1 MLTLEKYSGSAS
13 RHRCPAC
20 GAKKRF
26 TRYIDTKTGRY
37 LADNVGR
44 CDRESSCGYHLK
56 PGEHFAANSGPEYL
70 QAFSNV
76 RTRRKPGIVWQGS
89 NAENVSKAIYTQRT
103 ATRKPDFID
112 KRLLIA
118 SLRDYDRNAFVQFLL
133 GLFPFDPEVVLA
145 AVSEYKIGTGRNGE
159 AIFWQI
165 DTRQHIRT
173 GKLIAY
179 DPATGKRRKDRSPN
193 WIHAALKRA
202 GQLPESFELK
212 QCFFGEHLLTKYPGR
227 AIAIVEAE
235 KTAVIASICKGV
247 FPDLVWLA
255 SGGLSNLKPESLA
268 RIAKNRK
275 LILFPDANGFGKWQR
290 IASEARKAGI
300 AVSVSDLLEKQA
312 TEAEKREGL
321 DLADYLIAAQ
331 RKRNDPAIRAAFR
344 DLIEERLAIMM
355 FEGGLS
361 EAEAEAEIITSGF
374 YAEAIDLIL
383 KTCL

>member
-13 RHRCPAC
+13 RHTCPAC

-76 RTRRKPGIVWQGS
+76 RTRRKPGIVWQGQGRK
-89 NAENVSKAIYTQRT
+89 NVSNAIYTQRI

-133 GLFPFDPEVVLA
+133 GLFPFDPEAVLA

-165 DTRQHIRT
+165 DQERRIRT

-179 DPATGKRRKDRSPN
+179 DPKTGKRRKDRSPS
-193 WIHAALKRA
+193 WIHSTLKQA
-202 GQLPESFELK
+202 GKLLGSFELQ
-212 QCFFGEHLLTKYPGR
+212 QCFFGEHLLHDRPGLPV
-227 AIAIVEAE
+227 AIVESE
-235 KTAVIASICKGV
+235 KSAVIASICKGV

-255 SGGLSNLKPESLA
+255 TGGKSNLNIERL
-268 RIAKNRK
+268 RILGYLRK
-275 LILFPDANGFGKWQR
+275 IILYPDADGFGRWKDIR
-290 IASEARKAGI
+290 DTARRDGLDISISTLIERYANN
-300 AVSVSDLLEKQA
+300 AD
-312 TEAEKREGL
+312 KREGC
-321 DLADYLIAAQ
+321 DLADFLIARQ
-331 RKRNDPAIRAAFR
+331 RELNDPANRYDLR
-344 DLIEERLAIMM
+344 DLIEERLAIMI
-355 FEGGLS
+355 FDGRLTEQ
-361 EAEAEAEIITSGF
+361 EAKAAIILPSG
-374 YAEAIDLIL
+374 
-383 KTCL
+383 